1 MKPDSSS
8 SSKIFPPQRNEGKEV
23 GSNKRKHVES
33 AEEGRARKKAAKA
46 AARGTAALSAL
57 GLGTYGG
64 SDDDE
69 ASEDDNN
76 GVGGLGL
83 LSYDF
88 EKEDEKDDEEE
99 KVGDDP
105 DVFDI
110 TKSKFR
116 HLLELNLL
124 PPEPTGPVEPG
135 IQQIVEKHVNTAVSN
150 KKDKKNKNNAENKRP
165 SVNESLRSL
174 KGFHNPYI
182 LQKVAEEFKIYPTGS
197 NYPRHLFDPRSI
209 PVGDFYEEVS
219 KAQKAYEAQKAS
231 SSHAQQ
237 QQQQQQKQQKQ
248 GSQSKPIPGG
258 LVRNHSDSS
267 VALLSAQ
274 ARVVAA
280 RNSAAVAGLAF
291 QRARSVAQAVAQK
304 VGSVGGVPIIA
315 QNPVITNPKLQSMIA
330 QIQLQVNRK
339 NKGGI

>member
-1 MKPDSSS
+1 MREKKLQDPTNASTE
-8 SSKIFPPQRNEGKEV
+8 KVLRRGA
-23 GSNKRKHVES
+23 H
-33 AEEGRARKKAAKA
+33 AKKAAKA
-46 AARGTAALSAL
+46 AASGTAALSAL

-69 ASEDDNN
+69 ASEDENN
-76 GVGGLGL
+76 GVAGLGL

-88 EKEDEKDDEEE
+88 EKEDEKDEEE
-99 KVGDDP
+99 EEDDP

-124 PPEPTGPVEPG
+124 PPEPTGRVEPG
-135 IQQIVEKHVNTAVSN
+135 IQQIVEKHVNTVSN
-150 KKDKKNKNNAENKRP
+150 KKDKKNKNSAENKRP

-209 PVGDFYEEVS
+209 PLRDFYEEVS
-219 KAQKAYEAQKAS
+219 KAQKAYEGQKAS

-237 QQQQQQKQQKQ
+237 QQQQKQQKQ
-248 GSQSKPIPGG
+248 GSQIKPIGIGGG

-274 ARVVAA
+274 ARVAAA
-280 RNSAAVAGLAF
+280 RNSAAAAAGLAF